1 MAIVEAVVL
10 GGMAIVEAVGLGGM
24 AIVEAVIDK
33 AVGLGGTTMG

>member
-1 MAIVEAVVL
+1 MAIVKAVVL